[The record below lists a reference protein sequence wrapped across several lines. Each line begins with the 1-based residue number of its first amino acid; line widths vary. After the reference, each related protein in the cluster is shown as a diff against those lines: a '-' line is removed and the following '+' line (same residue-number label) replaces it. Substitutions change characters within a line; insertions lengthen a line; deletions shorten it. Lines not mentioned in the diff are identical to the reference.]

1 MEKFIKTHRLLAGSL
16 SIVISVFMVSIVAY
30 GATTIGTNVTTEG
43 YATSTVGLYTQG
55 VLDVGGNG
63 LIRGKATTTTAF
75 AVGSGTIDHLN
86 MAGGDLY
93 VLDDV
98 EIDGLATSTEGF
110 YSMGVLEIGGNGL
123 VRGKATTTTAFAV
136 GSGTINH
143 LDMAG
148 GDLYVQ
154 NDAEI
159 DGGLYV
165 NSATT
170 TDSLVVGGYISTTG
184 DISTSGAI
192 TSTGSTTA
200 SVINMT
206 TIKFTPSAT
215 PTSDVVG
222 ECFIDNNDWQLNCY
236 DGSAWQQAW

>member
-86 MAGGDLY
+86 
-93 VLDDV
+93 
-98 EIDGLATSTEGF
+98 
-110 YSMGVLEIGGNGL
+110 
-123 VRGKATTTTAFAV
+123 
-136 GSGTINH
+136 
-143 LDMAG
+143 MAG